1 MFVHSLIHPST
12 KILLG
17 ARPYTRPWG
26 IEMGKT
32 HLLLITQGLPGG
44 GDSGDSVRGRRE
56 ERVFWAQGTADAF
69 GEPPWFLG
77 GLLKGKER
85 RLPGSDATGG
95 QRVVRGGKADGSQK
109 GVSH

>member
-1 MFVHSLIHPST
+1 M
-12 KILLG
+12 
-17 ARPYTRPWG
+17 
-26 IEMGKT
+26 
-32 HLLLITQGLPGG
+32 
-44 GDSGDSVRGRRE
+44 
-56 ERVFWAQGTADAF
+56 FWAQGTADAF